1 MSRLLILSL
10 TMIVLGLLPV
20 AGVLVS
26 TGIAGLAGCTLN
38 EGGVHPCVILGLDL
52 GPMLATLFVGGWFF
66 FLTAPVALGGMLL
79 GIGLALAA
87 LIRRGRD

>member
-1 MSRLLILSL
+1 MSRLWILAL
-10 TMIVLGLLPV
+10 VMIVIGLLPM

-26 TGIAGLAGCTLN
+26 SGIAGLAGCPLN
-38 EGGVHPCVILGLDL
+38 EGGVNPCVILGLDL
-52 GPMLATLFVGGWFF
+52 GPLLAMLFVGGWFF
-66 FLTAPVALGGMLL
+66 FLTAPVALGGILL